1 MFNNTKSVAQA
12 ICLSALGFS
21 SCGNEDTLRDA
32 TLTPSQPEA
41 SSRFFYNRQGE
52 NFEIPLVEVRRAVGE
67 GNAARYLESN
77 FGGTIDAT
85 LLEALQTLSS
95 TEFSGLSV
103 ASPDRWGNQARG
115 QLEDQLSNIRV
126 RNVPDQVIAH
136 VARLNVVYN
145 FWAAAGNSESESF
158 EKLYNSEPAKAA
170 VSAPWS
176 ALSSSGN
183 TLGNARDYLEGLIRA
198 LQVSKVATIQKNPY
212 LDRDL
217 LGTEKAFKDDA
228 AATMEE
234 YLRLRYGVMVK

>member
-126 RNVPDQVIAH
+126 SHVPERVIAH

-145 FWAAAGNSESESF
+145 AWAAAGDAAPGSF
-158 EKLYNSEPAKAA
+158 EALYNSEPAKAA
-170 VSAPWS
+170 AGAPWS
-176 ALSSSGN
+176 AISSSGA
-183 TLGNARDYLEGLIRA
+183 TLGNAQDYLAGLIRA
-198 LQVSKVATIQKNPY
+198 LKVSQVATLQKNPQ
-212 LDRDL
+212 LSRNFL
-217 LGTEKAFKDDA
+217 FTEQAFKDDA
-228 AATMEE
+228 AAIMDE
-234 YLRLRYGVMVK
+234 YLHLRYGIAVK